1 MVNNLNNSSNA
12 NSLIQ
17 EQVASMLV
25 EPLEAESVVLSSG
38 VTVFNSSEPLRI
50 PRLVDGFTPGF
61 VAEGAEIPVAE
72 PAEFSEIKLMPSER
86 KGLKSITVVTNELIR
101 EAVFGV
107 QNVLQQRIVKDVTNA
122 LDTALLVGDGADN
135 GITGITNQPGVTT
148 GTFDP
153 SDPDSFLEALALA
166 SSLEVKP
173 NRWIINGADF
183 FALRKMK
190 DADGRYMIQETL
202 QEDVKYV
209 LFGVPVTVTNKIP
222 AGTAILADMS
232 QVAVVRDIDPQI
244 TILNERY
251 AEYDSVGIRVTT
263 RYDEGLLHPEG
274 VIVLNQEG

>member
-1 MVNNLNNSSNA
+1 MVANLNNSTNA

-17 EQVASMLV
+17 EQVANMLV
-25 EPLEAESVVLSSG
+25 QPLEAESVVLSSG

-50 PRLVDGFTPGF
+50 PRLVDGFTPAF
-61 VAEGAEIPVAE
+61 VAEGAEIPVAA

-86 KGLKSITVVTNELIR
+86 KGIKAITVVTNELIR

-107 QNVLQQRIVKDVTNA
+107 QNVLQQRIVKDVSNA
-122 LDTALLVGDGADN
+122 LDTALLVGDGKNDT
-135 GITGITNQPGVTT
+135 ITGIINQPGVTT

-153 SDPDSFLEALALA
+153 EDPDSFLEALALA

-173 NRWIINGADF
+173 NRWILNGQDF
-183 FALRKMK
+183 FGLRKVK
-190 DADGRYMIQETL
+190 DSDGRYLIQETL
-202 QEDVKYV
+202 QEDVKYR

-222 AGTAILADMS
+222 AGKAILADMS
-232 QVAVVRDIDPQI
+232 QVAVVRDIDPHI

-274 VIVLNQEG
+274 VIVLTKEG

>member
-1 MVNNLNNSSNA
+1 MVNNTNNSSNS

-61 VAEGAEIPVAE
+61 VAEGAEIPVAA

-107 QNVLQQRIVKDVTNA
+107 QNVLQQRIVKDVSNA

-135 GITGITNQPGVTT
+135 SITGIVNQPGVTQ
-148 GTFDP
+148 GAFDP

-166 SSLEVKP
+166 SALEVKP

-222 AGTAILADMS
+222 KGTAVLADMA
-232 QVAVVRDIDPQI
+232 QVAVVRDIDPQV

-274 VIVLNQEG
+274 VIVLKEA

>member
-1 MVNNLNNSSNA
+1 MVNNINNSSNA

-38 VTVFNSSEPLRI
+38 VTVFDSSEPLRI
-50 PRLVDGFTPGF
+50 PRLVDGFTPNF
-61 VAEGAEIPVAE
+61 VAEGAEIPVSD
-72 PAEFSEIKLMPSER
+72 PAEFSEIALMPSER

-107 QNVLQQRIVKDVTNA
+107 QNVLQQRIVKDVSNA

-135 GITGITNQPGVTT
+135 TITGIINQPGVTQ

-173 NRWIINGADF
+173 TRWIVNGQDF
-183 FALRKMK
+183 FGLRKVK
-190 DADGRYMIQETL
+190 DADGRYLIQETL
-202 QEDVKYV
+202 AEDVKFS
-209 LFGVPVTVTNKIP
+209 LFGVPVTVTNKLP
-222 AGTAILADMS
+222 QGTAVLANMAE
-232 QVAVVRDIDPQI
+232 VAVVRDIDPTV

-274 VIVLNQEG
+274 VIVLKEA